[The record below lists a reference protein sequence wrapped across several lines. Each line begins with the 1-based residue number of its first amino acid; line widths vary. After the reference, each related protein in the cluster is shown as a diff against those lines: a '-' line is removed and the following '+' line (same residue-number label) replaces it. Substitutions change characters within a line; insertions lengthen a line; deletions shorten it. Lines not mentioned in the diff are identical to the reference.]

1 MLFLILIRN
10 RLVYVYEVEQWYI
23 GALGSVCDEVSPDL
37 KLQWTEFGMY
47 PKHSYNLN
55 LVQKTRFSVSTF
67 VEKFCEVTV
76 WDIFACQSISFLSLN
91 YWSCLTCFLKE
102 KTIGC
107 LRAHDFLGLPEFKS
121 CHDSTRG
128 RVVSGSWNVNYLI
141 IIMDSHM
148 VCLQPVGVL
157 TRCAKFALF
166 VSIQICEP
174 QCKPLD
180 HQ

>member
-1 MLFLILIRN
+1 MLFLILIRH

-23 GALGSVCDEVSPDL
+23 GALRSVRDEVSPGL
-37 KLQWTEFGMY
+37 KLQWTEFEMH

-55 LVQKTRFSVSTF
+55 LIQKTRFSVSTF
-67 VEKFCEVTV
+67 VEKSCEVTV
-76 WDIFACQSISFLSLN
+76 WDIFACQSISFFLEL
-91 YWSCLTCFLKE
+91 LKLFDLFLKE
-102 KTIGC
+102 KAIEY

-121 CHDSTRG
+121 RHDRRRG
-128 RVVSGSWNVNYLI
+128 RVVSDSWNVNYSI
-141 IIMDSHM
+141 IIMDSHL

-157 TRCAKFALF
+157 TRCVKFALF